1 MVLAQFVAVLYLF
14 SWILGYMF
22 AKLLPLMLVLLAVCY
37 STAPAWVD
45 TGVNL
50 NYTVGNDTITFTVA
64 SRAADALKIQVKPLS
79 SPKTST
85 ATENASGVSGQFW
98 FDTGLIANAYNGKK
112 IGDYQVTA
120 VGKQTYA
127 GKQWDTLTL
136 EIDSAGAHTTK
147 IMDVPTGLLLSQSV
161 VVKGGPTTVITLKQF
176 YIPAFAPPPPP
187 PANATNPPPANN
199 TAPAP
204 VNASSNSTNTTASSP
219 PQNNTQPTVVQPSQP
234 STPAAPTQPTGP
246 QKEPCCLTTAF
257 IMLIL
262 ASAIFRPGT

>member
-1 MVLAQFVAVLYLF
+1 
-14 SWILGYMF
+14 MF

-187 PANATNPPPANN
+187 PPANATNPPPANN